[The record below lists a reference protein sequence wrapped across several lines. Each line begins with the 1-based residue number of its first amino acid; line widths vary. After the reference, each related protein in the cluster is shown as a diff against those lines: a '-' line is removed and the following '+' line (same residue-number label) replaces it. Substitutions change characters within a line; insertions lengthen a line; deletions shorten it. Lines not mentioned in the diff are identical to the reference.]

1 MPRYSGMGMYTGALG
16 GITPTK
22 VLAPQQM
29 TDQQAY
35 IVQSF
40 QSQVYIQDMMDVQDE
55 PIYDTVSFLTGQ
67 TMSVTTV
74 SFFTNVGDSAPMFLT
89 ATINKTLA
97 NTNMSASGKLIAP
110 EAQAIFQ
117 HRLQFNENID
127 PRDLLSIT
135 GANVAAGLG
144 TLPTGFAYVF
154 KMGTKEYQTGF
165 IMDYAGGGGIYFTGT
180 ADTQSFLSNG
190 MPCAN
195 CAESLSVNTVIEN
208 EETFKANFVG
218 NPYIVLGSTGV
229 SIKGQLM
236 GLHARPIR

>member
-1 MPRYSGMGMYTGALG
+1 MPRYSGMGMYTGSLG
-16 GITPTK
+16 GVTPTK
-22 VLAPQQM
+22 VLATAAM

-74 SFFTNVGDSAPMFLT
+74 SFYTNVGDSAPMFLT

-117 HRLQFNENID
+117 HRLQFNESID
-127 PRDLLSIT
+127 PRDMLAIT
-135 GANVAAGLG
+135 GASIVSGLG

-154 KMGTKEYQTGF
+154 KMGTKEYQTGPV
-165 IMDYAGGGGIYFTGT
+165 IDYAGGGGIYFT
-180 ADTQSFLSNG
+180 
-190 MPCAN
+190 
-195 CAESLSVNTVIEN
+195 
-208 EETFKANFVG
+208 
-218 NPYIVLGSTGV
+218 
-229 SIKGQLM
+229 
-236 GLHARPIR
+236 